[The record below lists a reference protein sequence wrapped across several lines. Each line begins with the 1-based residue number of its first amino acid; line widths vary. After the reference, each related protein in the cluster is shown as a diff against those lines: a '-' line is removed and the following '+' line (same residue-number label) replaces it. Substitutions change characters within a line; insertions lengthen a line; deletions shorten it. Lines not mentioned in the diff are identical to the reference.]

1 MSKNWY
7 RRLLFSYFP
16 IFILT
21 ISIVIFLSFLIV
33 NEISRNETEKAGRI
47 STSYVVDSLDRAL
60 NQVEMEILR
69 QMENDP
75 IYGQFLAGDVEKGSP
90 EFMELAK
97 KLWVMES
104 NNELLDSM
112 YIYRL
117 SDQRIVSKYGFTTQ
131 EVFADRAY
139 LEQALDEPAFQGWSQ
154 IRSFKLLESDKPEEV
169 ISMHKRLPLPFG
181 EEGVLV
187 INLGAYP
194 IGRMIDD
201 MTRSNVSFFHVTGKQ
216 GQTIFPK
223 GNLGTGS
230 IDEKGTVLTTLVSPK
245 LGWTFSSG
253 LRAGQLFAWVSVISY
268 VWIIIGLATLLLAVL
283 YIIYITRKNYKPIQ
297 VMMSR
302 IQALP
307 ARSADVTTRDELA
320 LIDHALEQLIQQTA
334 DYEMQHHENLLIRRR
349 QFFIDLIE
357 GNAQGDRVEKC
368 RSLAVLQASEHAVHA
383 AVVIAEMHDFDAS
396 YGDFSH
402 QDQQT
407 FRLTLMNLVQ
417 ELARE
422 RELDS
427 WAEWISSSQLGIIF
441 TSGAA
446 EEAEDDEEAFKD
458 RLRLAVRSSHQ
469 WAANQFELTMKFGI
483 GIVANLDSALSLKE
497 SYQSAGSALQ
507 YVLSLG
513 ENEMVF
519 GSDVPLQ
526 PHMESYKY
534 FPIMAGIVKM
544 FRLTNQEWREQV
556 HTLFQMV
563 GSELLADHDIRMLI
577 HWLRQMLGRE
587 LMDLSDNL
595 KDYFVGQQAQLWRAE
610 LDKTKRL
617 PEMEALLLEM
627 MNEVYRVYVSTNEN
641 KSYRAMISEM
651 KAYIEDHYTN
661 PDLSLTILSDR
672 FQVSAKYAS
681 HLFKEEFHTKFVDF
695 LAQLRIVHAQNLLS
709 QTDEVIQQIA
719 LQVGYANAV
728 TFGRVFKRIVGVTPG
743 DYRKYEMKPDH
754 ANE

>member
-47 STSYVVDSLDRAL
+47 STSYVVDSLDRAV

-75 IYGQFLAGDVEKGSP
+75 IYGKFLAGDVEKGSP
-90 EFMELAK
+90 ESLELAK

-117 SDQRIVSKYGFTTQ
+117 SDQRIISKYGFATQ
-131 EVFADRAY
+131 EAFADRAY
-139 LEQALDEPAFQGWSQ
+139 LKQALDEPSFQRWSQ
-154 IRSFKLLESDKPEEV
+154 IRTFKLLESDTPKEV

-194 IGRMIDD
+194 LGRMIDD
-201 MTRSNVSFFHVTGKQ
+201 MTRSNVSFLLVTGKQ
-216 GQTIFPK
+216 GETIFPN
-223 GNLGTGS
+223 GNLGTGI
-230 IDEKGTVLTTLVSPK
+230 IDEKGNVLTTLVSPR

-283 YIIYITRKNYKPIQ
+283 YIIYITRKNYRPIQ
-297 VMMSR
+297 VMMNR

-307 ARSADVTTRDELA
+307 ARSSDVATRDELA

-334 DYEMQHHENLLIRRR
+334 DYEQQHHENLLIRRR

-357 GNAQGDRVEKC
+357 GNAQGDRAKKC

-383 AVVIAEMHDFDAS
+383 AVVIAEMHDFDAA

-407 FRLTLMNLVQ
+407 FRLTLMNLFQ

-446 EEAEDDEEAFKD
+446 KEEDEERFKD
-458 RLRLAVRSSHQ
+458 MLRLAVGSSHQ
-469 WAANQFELTMKFGI
+469 WAASQFELTMKFGI
-483 GIVANLDSALSLKE
+483 GIVANLEEGLKE
-497 SYQSAGSALQ
+497 SYHSAGSALQ

-534 FPIMAGIVKM
+534 LPMMAGIVKM

-556 HTLFQMV
+556 HALFQRV
-563 GSELLADHDIRMLI
+563 GYELLADHDIRMLI

-595 KDYFVGQQAQLWRAE
+595 KDYFVGKQAQLWRAE
-610 LDKTKRL
+610 LDKAKRL

-651 KAYIEDHYTN
+651 KAYIEEHYTN

-695 LAQLRIVHAQNLLS
+695 LAQLRIAHAQNLLS

-719 LQVGYANAV
+719 LQVGYANSV

-743 DYRKYEMKPDH
+743 DYRKYEMKPEY
-754 ANE
+754 ASE

>member
-47 STSYVVDSLDRAL
+47 STSYVVDSLDRAV

-75 IYGQFLAGDVEKGSP
+75 VYGQFLAGDVEKGSP
-90 EFMELAK
+90 EFLELAK
-97 KLWVMES
+97 KLWIMES

-139 LEQALDEPAFQGWSQ
+139 LEQALDEPAFQRWSQ

-181 EEGVLV
+181 QEGVLV

-194 IGRMIDD
+194 LGRMIDD
-201 MTRSNVSFFHVTGKQ
+201 MTRSNVSFLHVTGQ
-216 GQTIFPK
+216 DGETIFPK
-223 GNLGTGS
+223 GNLGLGS

-245 LGWTFSSG
+245 LGWTFNSG

-283 YIIYITRKNYKPIQ
+283 YIIYITRKNYRPIQ

-307 ARSADVTTRDELA
+307 VRSSDVTTRDELA

-334 DYEMQHHENLLIRRR
+334 DYEQQHHENLLIRRR

-357 GNAQGDRVEKC
+357 GHAEAQGERAKKC
-368 RSLAVLQASEHAVHA
+368 HSLAVLQASEHAVHA
-383 AVVIAEMHDFDAS
+383 AVVIAEMHDFEVA

-407 FRLTLMNLVQ
+407 FRLTLMNLFQ

-422 RELDS
+422 RKLDS

-446 EEAEDDEEAFKD
+446 EEEEEVENFKK

-469 WAANQFELTMKFGI
+469 WAASQFELTMQFGI
-483 GIVANLDSALSLKE
+483 GIVTNLDGSLKE

-526 PHMESYKY
+526 PNMESYKY

-556 HTLFQMV
+556 HTLFKMV

-595 KDYFVGQQAQLWRAE
+595 KDYFVGEQAQLWRAE
-610 LDKTKRL
+610 LDKAQRL

-651 KAYIEDHYTN
+651 KAYIEEHYTN

-681 HLFKEEFHTKFVDF
+681 HLFKEEFNTKFVDF
-695 LAQLRIVHAQNLLS
+695 LAQLRVVHAQNLLS
-709 QTDEVIQQIA
+709 QTDEVNQQIA
-719 LQVGYANAV
+719 LQVGYANSV

-743 DYRKYEMKPDH
+743 DYRKYEMKPEH
-754 ANE
+754 ASE